1 MLLLQQMIILFIY
14 MAVGYGCAKTGKLDL
29 ENSRTISWLVINVA
43 NPALLISSAVNGEK
57 GIAPDKLLEAAVLA
71 VAMFAALMVLGW
83 TMPKILHV
91 SEDEAGTYKLMTIFN
106 NIGYMGFPVIAAT
119 YGNEALLYAAIFTLP
134 FNMLIY
140 TYGIHIVNQKSSKK
154 ADFQWRNILNAGVV
168 SGIAAIILYLGNVPV
183 PQFFKSTVSG
193 FGALTAPLSKNAIEI
208 YLAGIRFRELFADVK
223 LLVYTAVK
231 LLVIPV
237 AGTLLVVRI
246 LDNDLLCHVCMIM
259 LATPVASMVVM
270 LAQQYDS
277 NFELAAKGVALTT
290 MLSVITIP
298 IVSVIV
304 F

>member
-29 ENSRTISWLVINVA
+29 EKSRTISWLVINIA

-71 VAMFAALMVLGW
+71 VAMFAVLMVLGW
-83 TMPKILHV
+83 IAPKLLHV
-91 SEDEAGTYKLMTIFN
+91 SGDDVGTYKLMTVFN

-140 TYGIHIVNQKSSKK
+140 TYGIRIVNQKNSGKVG
-154 ADFQWRNILNAGVV
+154 FQWRSILNVGVV
-168 SGIAAIILYLGNVPV
+168 SGITAIILYLGNVPV

-193 FGALTAPLSKNAIEI
+193 LGALTAPLSMMAIGI
-208 YLAGIRFRELFADVK
+208 SLARIRLKELFTDMK
-223 LLVYTAVK
+223 LLAYTAVK

-246 LDNDLLCHVCMIM
+246 LDNDLLSHVCMIM

-270 LAQQYDS
+270 LAQQYES

-290 MLSVITIP
+290 VLSVVTIP
-298 IVSVIV
+298 IVSAIV